1 MSSTKRILTALAL
14 SGTLASSFAGQAAE
28 PAPTALACPAQFS
41 LQGSNYPLRAA
52 QVFEGPIEEQ
62 VSLVPE
68 FPADQATLATWSAGT
83 GKLSFLQ
90 CRYQGIKH
98 YIVLNIEGVQSCQ
111 AQLSNGTY
119 TSVTCQ

>member
-1 MSSTKRILTALAL
+1 MSSTKRILSALAL
-14 SGTLASSFAGQAAE
+14 SSALASSFAGQAAE
-28 PAPTALACPAQFS
+28 PAAAALACPAQFS
-41 LQGSNYPLRAA
+41 LQGQAYPLRGA
-52 QVFEGPIEEQ
+52 QIFEGPMEDQ

-68 FPADQATLATWSAGT
+68 IAADRPTVATWSAEDA
-83 GKLSFLQ
+83 KLSFLQ

-111 AQLSNGTY
+111 AQLANGNY